1 MSSLLV
7 AVKSL
12 LFLGLHSPQF
22 VHLNRERGK
31 AVAVNIVAMGTW
43 KRGEAAAVTRSGH
56 SGGEAVAIT
65 HNRQPFLNA
74 ILTKLR

>member
-7 AVKSL
+7 AVKSH
-12 LFLGLHSPQF
+12 LFVGLVHMQF
-22 VHLNRERGK
+22 VHLNGERGK

-43 KRGEAAAVTRSGH
+43 ERGEAAVVTRSGH

-74 ILTKLR
+74 ICKDSI